1 MQRIRNHQT
10 LKVCTHTYI
19 HSLSWQVVASSKR
32 PFQNLNLNLS
42 LITQIMFLLKKSC
55 LVCHMYN
62 ICFKISYYF
71 TKYIFSLNFELEI
84 PYLEMFIL
92 LLFFVD
98 FLWYLHE
105 FDFFF
110 CFSDVLQ
117 IEIGNFFLI
126 FFFCKCIT

>member
-1 MQRIRNHQT
+1 
-10 LKVCTHTYI
+10 
-19 HSLSWQVVASSKR
+19 
-32 PFQNLNLNLS
+32 
-42 LITQIMFLLKKSC
+42 
-55 LVCHMYN
+55 MYN